1 MALRAMEKL
10 IPDSTLVGRVL
21 ASPNHGAR
29 KGRAQPDMVLLH
41 YTGLA
46 DAEAALKL
54 LCTAQSGLSA
64 HYVVLEDG
72 TIVQCVVEA
81 RRAWHAGVSIWADD
95 TDVNSCSVGIEIVN
109 PGHELGYPDFTDPQI
124 EAVIG
129 LCRDVIGRHRIPGHR
144 VLAHSD
150 VAPSRKRD
158 PGEKFPWHRLCER
171 GVGHWVEP
179 APVTDDGGAIGP
191 GHRGAAVRKLQ
202 TALAA
207 YGYGVAVSGAYDVLT
222 TQVVTAFQRHFRPAR
237 IDGIADMSTVK
248 TLDDLLLTRPRTESA
263 GRTAE

>member
-1 MALRAMEKL
+1 MKKL

-21 ASPNHGAR
+21 PSPNHGVR

-46 DAEAALKL
+46 DAEAALKM
-54 LCTAQSGLSA
+54 LCMAQSGLSA

-72 TIVQCVVEA
+72 TIVQCVTEA
-81 RRAWHAGVSIWADD
+81 RRAWHAGVSIWANN
-95 TDVNSCSVGIEIVN
+95 TDINSCSVGIEIAN
-109 PGHELGYPDFTDPQI
+109 PGHELGYPDFTNVQI

-129 LCRDVIGRHRIPGHR
+129 LCRDIIGRHRIPSHR

-158 PGEKFPWHRLCER
+158 PGEKFPWRQLYEC
-171 GVGHWVEP
+171 GVGRWIEP
-179 APVTDDGGAIGP
+179 APVADDGGAIGP

-202 TALAA
+202 TAFAA
-207 YGYGVAVSGAYDVLT
+207 YGYGIAVSGTYDVLT
-222 TQVVTAFQRHFRPAR
+222 THVITAFQRHFRPAR
-237 IDGIADMSTVK
+237 IDGLADTSTIK
-248 TLDDLLLTRPRTESA
+248 TLDALLFTRPRTA
-263 GRTAE
+263 LAHPTAE